1 MSSQNRHDTTKKRRA
16 DGVMTTQREHKKPR
30 PAPHRCEVTL
40 DQLFH
45 ERQEWRSV
53 AKNLQG
59 QIDTIRAWGPPLG
72 AQQVEVRPTVGAAGT
87 DANPTAGAAG
97 VTGSTSARPEMPK
110 DHPLSLFLEEC
121 FVKTD
126 WDSRCLV
133 GFVRRRY
140 AQWWAEHRRVAAGK
154 SGQKPMNHIRFSAEM
169 KKYFHRTGS
178 QRNSCYIGLA
188 LPAGASAAGSTSP
201 RTTTAGTA
209 IATTTEYISD
219 TESAPSSSSELA

>member
-1 MSSQNRHDTTKKRRA
+1 MPSQSRHDPVKKRRA
-16 DGVMTTQREHKKPR
+16 DGVSTIQKQHKRPR
-30 PAPHRCEVTL
+30 PAPHSCEVTL

-53 AKNLQG
+53 AKNLQN

-72 AQQVEVRPTVGAAGT
+72 AQQLEVRPTVGAAGT

-97 VTGSTSARPEMPK
+97 GSTSARPEMPR

-140 AQWWAEHRRVAAGK
+140 AQWWAEHRRGAADNSGK
-154 SGQKPMNHIRFSAEM
+154 KPMNHIRFSAEM

-188 LPAGASAAGSTSP
+188 LPAGAAAAGSTP
-201 RTTTAGTA
+201 PHTTTAATA

-219 TESAPSSSSELA
+219 AESAPSSSSELA